1 MTANHKWDVQQA
13 GKILNTSCNPTI
25 LFVGFFV
32 FPFYTEEFPIS
43 NLSVWNKT
51 KEMRIQDQ
59 VEYEN
64 KIKWIVQR

>member
-13 GKILNTSCNPTI
+13 GKILNTSRNPTI

-32 FPFYTEEFPIS
+32 FPFYIEEFPIS